1 VIVRIHS
8 CRGIELPDTVSLPS
22 TEVGHEDGDRP
33 KKRRKERAKR
43 GKNHEAENQH
53 SNVVEEDNAQQND
66 KLVSL
71 LSVL

>member
-1 VIVRIHS
+1 M
-8 CRGIELPDTVSLPS
+8 
-22 TEVGHEDGDRP
+22 GHEDGDRP

-71 LSVL
+71 LSVLRIYNILLHIHSSVDTYSSY